1 MRQQVQDIVSDI
13 MHSPFVVGFAGALVG
28 VIVRGKLSFL
38 AKLSMLTVGAVSATY
53 LAPGIARWSGIESL
67 EYLSVIAFVIGV
79 IGLQIMGGLIKLGED
94 IKDNPDKYLPW
105 KWKK

>member
-28 VIVRGKLSFL
+28 IIVRGKLSFI
-38 AKLSMLTVGAVSATY
+38 AKMSVLSVGAISATY
-53 LAPGIARWSGIESL
+53 LAPGIAKWSGIDSL
-67 EYLSVIAFVIGV
+67 EYLSVVAFVIGV

-94 IKDNPDKYLPW
+94 IKDNPYKYLPGR
-105 KWKK
+105 WKK